1 MCFFAADLFRNKANF
16 RATTVR
22 NYVGH
27 IRSLWA
33 RSGAALSPFDQTV
46 LNRILRGVRALRPN
60 TSDSRVAFLLPHYRL
75 PRIFLNPCS
84 KDHLIFKAA
93 VILGFFGMFRFSTFE
108 KLNAQAIILVDR
120 QGREI
125 QLTTECQNLLYSPQL
140 AGFYLNF
147 SSKCHA
153 NARAYYCT
161 LKHLPTTWRTLCP
174 LTILQHLAKN
184 NMLFHAEIFPRKRL
198 SSKALGS
205 YMTYLARS
213 STPFTPH
220 SLRIGGHTFFSV
232 HNMNEDFVQF
242 LGRRTITRASQ
253 LYYRARAL
261 DNIIRLEIFFG
272 RLSSLPAI
280 YEVGVF
286 GQHK

>member
-1 MCFFAADLFRNKANF
+1 M
-16 RATTVR
+16 
-22 NYVGH
+22 
-27 IRSLWA
+27 
-33 RSGAALSPFDQTV
+33 
-46 LNRILRGVRALRPN
+46 
-60 TSDSRVAFLLPHYRL
+60 LPHYKL
-75 PRIFLNPCS
+75 PRIFLSPCS
-84 KDHLIFKAA
+84 TDHLIFKAA
-93 VILGFFGMFRFSTFE
+93 VVLGFFGMFRFSTFG

-120 QGREI
+120 QGSEI
-125 QLTTECQNLLYSPQL
+125 QLTPECQRLLYSSQL
-140 AGFYLNF
+140 AGFYLVF
-147 SSKCHA
+147 SSKCHP

-161 LKHLPTTWRTLCP
+161 LQHLSTTWRALCP
-174 LTILQHLAKN
+174 LTILQQLAKN
-184 NMLFHAEIFPRKRL
+184 NLLFRTQVFPRNRL

-261 DNIIRLEIFFG
+261 DNIIRLKIFFG
-272 RLSSLPAI
+272 RLSNLPAI

-286 GQHK
+286 GQTK

>member
-33 RSGAALSPFDQTV
+33 RTGAALLPFDLSV
-46 LNRILRGVRALRPN
+46 LNRILRGVRALRQH
-60 TSDSRVAFLLPHYRL
+60 TSDSRVAFLLPHFRL
-75 PRIFLNPCS
+75 PRIFLSPCS
-84 KDHLIFKAA
+84 ADHLIFKAA
-93 VILGFFGMFRFSTFE
+93 VVLGFFGMFRFSTFG

-125 QLTTECQNLLYSPQL
+125 QLTPECQRLLYSSQL
-140 AGFYLNF
+140 AGFYLVF
-147 SSKCHA
+147 SSKCHP

-161 LKHLPTTWRTLCP
+161 LQHLSTTWRALCP
-174 LTILQHLAKN
+174 LTILQQLAKN
-184 NMLFHAEIFPRKRL
+184 NLLFRTQVFPRNRL

-220 SLRIGGHTFFSV
+220 SLRIGGH
-232 HNMNEDFVQF
+232 
-242 LGRRTITRASQ
+242 L
-253 LYYRARAL
+253 
-261 DNIIRLEIFFG
+261 FFG
-272 RLSSLPAI
+272 S
-280 YEVGVF
+280 
-286 GQHK
+286 

>member
-84 KDHLIFKAA
+84 KDQLIFKAA

-153 NARAYYCT
+153 NARAYCT